1 MRRPLRLAAGLILV
15 ALVVIGSAAGGFLVG
30 RDNPGLLGPFRS
42 ANADPSLDLTA
53 FWEAWNYL
61 RQEYYQ
67 RPLDRDALVRGA
79 TRGMLAATGDDNTG
93 YLAPQDFQLFSSQL
107 QGSFEGIGAEVDSR
121 DGQLIVVA
129 PLPGS
134 PAEKAGV
141 RPGDQILKID
151 GSDASKYTLLDAIS
165 KVRGPKGT
173 SVTLTLRRPADPAT
187 LDAPSRQRLLDTL
200 PQLQEA
206 LRSNDAAKAKAAAAP
221 VGDALKALAG
231 ATVDIDVT
239 IVRDTI
245 AQPKVEV
252 RDLGNGVGYIKLS
265 QFSRNV
271 STEFDASLRT
281 VLDRGATALILDLR
295 GNSGGFVNEAVAIA
309 SQFLREG
316 SVVFTEERADGK
328 RAYTATAG
336 GRAQVQPLAIL
347 VDRGTASA
355 SEILA
360 AALHDNGRAKLVGEK
375 TYGKGTEQL
384 QQMLSD
390 GGGARITV
398 ARWLTP
404 GGTWVHHQGIEPDVT
419 VSDTDP
425 EPPDLVLQK
434 AIDLLR
440 AAH

>member
-1 MRRPLRLAAGLILV
+1 MRHPLRFAAGALLLALIVV
-15 ALVVIGSAAGGFLVG
+15 ASATGGFLIG

-67 RPLDRDALVRGA
+67 PLDRQTLVRGA
-79 TRGMLAATGDDNTG
+79 TRGLLAATGDDNTG

-107 QGSFEGIGAEVDSR
+107 QGSFEGIGAEVDLR
-121 DGQLIVVA
+121 DGQLLIIS
-129 PLPGS
+129 PLPDS

-141 RPGDQILKID
+141 RAGDQILKID
-151 GSDASKYTLLDAIS
+151 GEDAGKFTLLDAIS

-173 SVTLTLRRPADPAT
+173 TVTLTIRRPADPSS
-187 LDAPSRQRLLDTL
+187 LDATSRQRLLDTL
-200 PQLQEA
+200 PQLEA
-206 LRSNDAAKAKAAAAP
+206 ALAANDAARAKSAAAP

-231 ATVDIDVT
+231 ATVELEMK
-239 IVRDTI
+239 IVRDVI
-245 AQPKVEV
+245 AQPKVET
-252 RDLGNGVGYIKLS
+252 RLLDNGVGYIKLS
-265 QFSRNV
+265 QFSRGV
-271 STEFDASLRT
+271 STEFD
-281 VLDRGATALILDLR
+281 TALASTLGAGARSLVLDLR
-295 GNSGGFVNEAVAIA
+295 GDSGGFVNEAVAIA

-316 SVVFTEERADGK
+316 TVVFTEQRADGK
-328 RAYTATAG
+328 RDYTATAG
-336 GRAQVQPLAIL
+336 GRALATPLVLL

-355 SEILA
+355 SEILS

-384 QQMLSD
+384 QQTLDD

-404 GGTWVHHQGIEPDVT
+404 KGVWVHHQGIEPDVA
-419 VSDTDP
+419 VSDPDP
-425 EPPDLVLQK
+425 APPDLVLQK
-434 AIDLLR
+434 AVETLGQTP
-440 AAH
+440 